1 MILIKYLNDVLL
13 IIIFYFRLNINRLQS
28 MAQIHSFYITN
39 AQSELKFS
47 SNDLNENELEI
58 ALREITSA
66 MIDND
71 DLFDEE
77 EEDNEFSD
85 NDSINLDEE
94 NTNDLIMAEIMD
106 LDIPEFGD
114 FEDFRDTE
122 ENSEEDSAVSDSMY
136 SSQPEDSNID
146 FEAILSEEFNLDNL

>member
-1 MILIKYLNDVLL
+1 
-13 IIIFYFRLNINRLQS
+13 

-39 AQSELKFS
+39 AQSELKFF

-58 ALREITSA
+58 ALQEITSA

-71 DLFDEE
+71 DLFDEKE
-77 EEDNEFSD
+77 ENNEFSD

-122 ENSEEDSAVSDSMY
+122 ENSEEDSAVSDSTIY

-146 FEAILSEEFNLDNL
+146 FEAILAKEFN